1 VSRLAIIAFN
11 EKGYARDYDACY
23 HDHFFSNHRCP
34 SGLPGEN
41 FNKKPNNAK
50 KRAAKGQTDCL
61 KARKKAKLYLRY
73 CHCFVTKISKL
84 QEYQKKSSKLRL
96 NLAWHCTGALIFF
109 DFSWFVNLHSLGKM
123 ISRFAYRFIGTFLH
137 ESLSHSLLYFMTTI
151 IRVLPVRH
159 NYHISIAK
167 MQTCLQSAEAV

>member
-1 VSRLAIIAFN
+1 LQWERKDDASSPCVSRLAIIAFN

-84 QEYQKKSSKLRL
+84 QEYQKKIFKIKIKSC
-96 NLAWHCTGALIFF
+96 LALYWST
-109 DFSWFVNLHSLGKM
+109 D
-123 ISRFAYRFIGTFLH
+123 
-137 ESLSHSLLYFMTTI
+137 LL
-151 IRVLPVRH
+151 
-159 NYHISIAK
+159 
-167 MQTCLQSAEAV
+167 